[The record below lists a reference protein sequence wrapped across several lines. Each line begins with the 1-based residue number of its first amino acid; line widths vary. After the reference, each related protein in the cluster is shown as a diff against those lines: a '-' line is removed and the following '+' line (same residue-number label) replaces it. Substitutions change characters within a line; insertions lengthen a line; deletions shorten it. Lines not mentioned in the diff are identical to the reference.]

1 MDMNALRKAG
11 LQDYSEKAEQLKRQ
25 LECCG
30 SVPEHIRVVV
40 EKFLIHQRIFSI
52 EDIQKNSA
60 LVFANYLE
68 ERQVRNKAKVQTY
81 LHALK
86 KYQQEYQKILFKSL
100 WEEAKDC
107 KIEKPIKTKALN
119 FLMEKEIKH
128 LVEIDCEI
136 REEYSTY
143 LEKNIA
149 KRKRGTYLKGLDGLK
164 LHAIRLW
171 QKSHSLHICL

>member
-1 MDMNALRKAG
+1 
-11 LQDYSEKAEQLKRQ
+11 
-25 LECCG
+25 
-30 SVPEHIRVVV
+30 
-40 EKFLIHQRIFSI
+40 
-52 EDIQKNSA
+52 
-60 LVFANYLE
+60 
-68 ERQVRNKAKVQTY
+68 
-81 LHALK
+81 
-86 KYQQEYQKILFKSL
+86 
-100 WEEAKDC
+100 
-107 KIEKPIKTKALN
+107 
-119 FLMEKEIKH
+119 MEKGIKH